1 VLRKIWAVLILVV
14 VVGSLIAV
22 AYSVQDGPDYYGGGT
37 DQIVVIRIEG
47 PIIGGSGGSFFEGG
61 MTWSEDIVA
70 QIESAAEDPMV
81 DAVIFRINSP
91 GGTVAAGQEI
101 ANAVDRLRGSGKI
114 AVASMGDTGASAAYW
129 IASRCDSIVSGP
141 TTATGSIGVI
151 INTTN
156 FAGLYEKLGIE
167 TEVIKSGPLKDMGSP
182 NRPLTGTE
190 RDLFQEMVDDM
201 FSQFVDAV
209 AEGRSLSRD
218 EVLSVA
224 DGRVFTG
231 RQAYSLGLVDRLGY
245 FGEAVEEATEL
256 AGLHDPEVVEMGYP
270 NGLFRQLFGG
280 MSVKLVP
287 PGGWMMIIP
296 SFSQR

>member
-1 VLRKIWAVLILVV
+1 MRKIWAVLILVV

-209 AEGRSLSRD
+209 A
-218 EVLSVA
+218 
-224 DGRVFTG
+224 
-231 RQAYSLGLVDRLGY
+231 
-245 FGEAVEEATEL
+245 
-256 AGLHDPEVVEMGYP
+256 
-270 NGLFRQLFGG
+270 
-280 MSVKLVP
+280 
-287 PGGWMMIIP
+287 
-296 SFSQR
+296 